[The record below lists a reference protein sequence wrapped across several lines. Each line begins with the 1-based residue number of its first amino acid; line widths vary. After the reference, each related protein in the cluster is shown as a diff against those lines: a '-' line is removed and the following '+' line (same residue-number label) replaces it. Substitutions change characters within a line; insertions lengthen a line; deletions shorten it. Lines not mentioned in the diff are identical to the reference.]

1 MEGCPGSESRE
12 IMRKKDSSSPLPP
25 KLARW
30 VLSWIIN
37 NDIRYS
43 AQGDFDELFALMA
56 KEEGLYKARMW
67 YWAQVAGSIPSFI
80 KDILYWRSQMF
91 RNYLKIAFRNIAR
104 QKLYSFISIGG
115 LAVGMA
121 FCFVIL
127 IFLVDEMS
135 YDSFHQDSGLLYRV
149 VRKMPD
155 MHGPSTRNPLA
166 PALKEN
172 FPEVDLAVRTYL
184 LPEPNTLILEKD
196 TFLQEGIL
204 FAGSEFFQMFTH
216 KFLRGDPGDLL
227 EDPFSI
233 VLTRTAAN
241 KYFGAEN
248 PIGQILSFD
257 GEFDL
262 QVAAVIEDVPHNSH
276 LQFEVVLPMNG
287 FNEIHAYIYG
297 YDASYRLADNWMTG
311 MFHTYIKLHENAE
324 PGLLEQ
330 KFPEFLKKYA
340 PFNQELLDESLY
352 LQPVEKIHLHSQYR
366 SQTDKI
372 RDMKFIYAVIAVGL
386 VILLMACFNAVN
398 LTTARFSARVKEIGI
413 RKVVGAQKTQLTVQF
428 LMEAAVFSLC
438 AFVLSFF
445 FIILLGPVIR
455 DILGYPLTFSYLKEY
470 TVLVFGLFI
479 GLFTVMVSGSYP
491 AVFFSSFMPKNILK
505 DMIKTKTS
513 AKGVR
518 SVFVLVQYSITI
530 ALLAGTGLIYK
541 QVQYM
546 KSKDLGYSKEQI
558 VVVPVKDDEVRER
571 YETVKTE
578 LNRVPEVSRVS
589 FSSTLP
595 SHILRS
601 TTMDLE
607 IDGERKV
614 FEMSYITIDHDFLD
628 LYEVDVVK
636 GRNFSKDYPSD
647 IENAVVI
654 NQKAAKI
661 LNWDNPIGKDL
672 DIFGGESEVIGVVK
686 DFNFQTLHTEVGP
699 LAMRI
704 SGGGAYKF
712 ASMKISTNNIQKILG
727 RIESTF
733 SDFSPPDRP
742 FEYFFFDDYFD
753 NLYRTEENFGKT
765 MGYFTLLA
773 VIISSLGLFG
783 LAYFSTERRTKEIG
797 IRKVLGASTPR
808 IISMLSAEFIK
819 WALIANLIAVPA
831 AYFVMSQWLRN
842 FAYKVNIGWSV
853 FVLSGALA
861 LILSLLT
868 VSTQAIRAAL
878 KNPADTLRYE

>member
-1 MEGCPGSESRE
+1 MEGCTSLGIRE
-12 IMRKKDSSSPLPP
+12 IMRKKNSSPPLPP
-25 KLARW
+25 RLARW

-43 AQGDFDELFALMA
+43 AQGDFDEIFALMA
-56 KEEGLYKARMW
+56 KEEGIHKARLW
-67 YWAQVAGSIPSFI
+67 YWIQLVKSIPSFVR
-80 KDILYWRSQMF
+80 DILYWRSQMF
-91 RNYLKIAFRNIAR
+91 KNYLKIAFRNIAR

-127 IFLVDEMS
+127 IFLIDEMN

-166 PALKEN
+166 PAIKEN

-184 LPEPNTLILEKD
+184 LPEPNTLIIEKV
-196 TFLQEGIL
+196 TFQQEGIL
-204 FAGSEFFQMFTH
+204 FAGSDFFRMFTYQ
-216 KFLRGDPGDLL
+216 FIRGDSENPL

-233 VLTRTAAN
+233 VLTQTEAK

-248 PIGQILSFD
+248 PVGQTISFD

-262 QVAAVIEDVPHNSH
+262 QVTAVIEDVPHNSH
-276 LQFEVVLPMNG
+276 LQFEVVLPMKG

-297 YDASYRLADNWMTG
+297 YKASYRLADRWTTG
-311 MFHTYIKLHENAE
+311 MFHTYVKLNENSKPEA
-324 PGLLEQ
+324 LEQ

-340 PFNQELLDESLY
+340 PYNQELLDESLY
-352 LQPVEKIHLHSQYR
+352 LQPVEKIHLYSPYR

-372 RDMKFIYAVIAVGL
+372 RDIKFIYAVIAVGL

-398 LTTARFSARVKEIGI
+398 LTTARFSARIKEIGI

-438 AFVLSFF
+438 AFFLSLV
-445 FIILLGPVIR
+445 FIILLGPIIK

-470 TVLVFGLFI
+470 SVIVFGFFI
-479 GLFTVMVSGSYP
+479 GLFTVVVSGSYP
-491 AVFFSSFMPKNILK
+491 AVFFSSFLPKNILK
-505 DMIKTKTS
+505 EMTKKKTTG
-513 AKGVR
+513 KGVR
-518 SVFVLVQYSITI
+518 SVFVLIQYSITI
-530 ALLAGTGLIYK
+530 ALLASTGLIYK

-558 VVVPVKDDEVRER
+558 VVVPVKDDTVRER
-571 YETVKTE
+571 YETVKNE
-578 LNRVPEVSRVS
+578 LNRIPDISRVS
-589 FSSTLP
+589 FSSALP

-614 FEMSYITIDHDFLD
+614 FEMNYLTIDYDFLD
-628 LYEVDVVK
+628 LYDVDIIN
-636 GRNFSKDYPSD
+636 GRNYSKEYPSD

-654 NQKAAKI
+654 NLKAAQM
-661 LNWDNPIGKDL
+661 LNWENPIGKNL
-672 DIFGGESEVIGVVK
+672 EIFGREREVIGVVE
-686 DFNFQTLHTEVGP
+686 DFNFQTLHTEIGP

-704 SGGGAYKF
+704 SGGGSYKF

-733 SDFSPPDRP
+733 NNFSPPKRP
-742 FEYFFFDDYFD
+742 FEYFFFDDYFA

-765 MGYFTLLA
+765 MGCFTLLA
-773 VIISSLGLFG
+773 VILSSLGLFG
-783 LAYFSTERRTKEIG
+783 LAYFSTEQRTKEIG
-797 IRKVLGASTPR
+797 IRKVMGASIPR

-831 AYFVMSQWLRN
+831 AYLVMSQWLQN
-842 FAYKVNIGWSV
+842 FAYKINIGWSV

-861 LILSLLT
+861 IVLSLLT
-868 VSTQAIRAAL
+868 VSTQTIRAAL